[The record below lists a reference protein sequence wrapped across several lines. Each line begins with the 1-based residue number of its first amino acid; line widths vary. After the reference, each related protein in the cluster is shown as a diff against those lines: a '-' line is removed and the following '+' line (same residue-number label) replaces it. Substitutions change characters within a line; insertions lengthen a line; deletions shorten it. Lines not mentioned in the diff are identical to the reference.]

1 MYIHQVPRGTDFTF
15 TYDDETVIEGLFDGN
30 IDHLQFYIVSPEI
43 SRNIEELKELEPEVT
58 FIIND
63 TSYKFKAMLVRISE
77 KKEAIHDALEFK
89 VISPI
94 KDTPLRK
101 NFRLKITL
109 KVRIHKYT
117 DDYTKMNADGWICD
131 AVSDDM
137 SKNGIRLFTD
147 TAIESPLGTI
157 YTLEFTLKQG
167 SIYMVP
173 AKLVRNVTNTT
184 TRSYNY
190 DIGFSFD
197 FSEMNEKHERLLM
210 DILEHKIKN
219 RV

>member
-1 MYIHQVPRGTDFTF
+1 MYVHQIPRGTEFTF
-15 TYDDETVIEGLFDGN
+15 TYNEDNVIELRE
-30 IDHLQFYIVSPEI
+30 LTPEI
-43 SRNIEELKELEPEVT
+43 Y
-58 FIIND
+58 FIVGD
-63 TSYKFKAMLVRISE
+63 VSYKFNAALVKISE
-77 KKEAIHDALEFK
+77 RKETIHDAMEFK
-89 VISPI
+89 CISPI

-101 NFRLKITL
+101 NFRLQIAL
-109 KVRIHKYT
+109 KVRIHNYT
-117 DDYTKMNADGWICD
+117 EDYTKMNADGWVCD

-147 TAIESPLGTI
+147 TAIDSPLGTI
-157 YTLEFTLKQG
+157 YTLEFSLKHG

-173 AKLVRNVTNTT
+173 AKLVRNKPNTS

-190 DIGFSFD
+190 DIGFNFD
-197 FSEMNEKHERLLM
+197 FSGMNEKHERLLM